1 MVEKTVSMAQFAEHA
16 SFPIGNAGVVAVVV
30 IPVLV
35 PSVDKN
41 HVVFMEFF

>member
-1 MVEKTVSMAQFAEHA
+1 MAQFAEYA
-16 SFPIGNAGVVAVVV
+16 SFPIGNAGIVAVVV